1 VAVDQ
6 QLRSPRL
13 GPACML
19 QVAGKAGPAVDFH
32 EQIGQLDQ
40 RQARVDQ
47 VFQSHERRWFVR
59 RVKRSDDQRF
69 IFDTEAGM
77 AR

>member
-1 VAVDQ
+1 MAVDQ

-13 GPACML
+13 DPACML
-19 QVAGKAGPAVDFH
+19 QVAGKAGPAVAFH

-47 VFQSHERRWFVR
+47 VQSRERRWFVR